1 MTTLKIGRA
10 GTLSEANLQQVDIK
24 GGTIRA
30 TGNLHL
36 ADGSDLT
43 YAAEQFAAY
52 VDSPDETFVPVIWGT
67 GCPPGF
73 DGFYRVQAV
82 ALGSTHSAFDIAT
95 SLADT
100 VSTYASM
107 VYVKGLCS
115 NEQF

>member
-36 ADGSDLT
+36 ADGSGLT

-52 VDSPDETFVPVIWGT
+52 VDSPDETFVPVVWGD
-67 GCPPGF
+67 GCPP
-73 DGFYRVQAV
+73 
-82 ALGSTHSAFDIAT
+82 
-95 SLADT
+95 
-100 VSTYASM
+100 
-107 VYVKGLCS
+107 
-115 NEQF
+115 